1 MKKIKACPMN
11 SLTTPLRPNLYRRVL
26 LGCIL
31 GISSLFLPSC
41 IDATIPASVTG
52 YNHMSDWAIERFSV
66 DGAGGPNLM
75 PESGGGGFSC
85 CASLPYWR
93 PGMKVKVQWAY
104 ATTQGGPTPP
114 PPQEAIVEVPQYSS
128 EGGNIQAHFY
138 PDHKVKV
145 VVSKYG
151 IRHPLYPMS
160 EEEKWPW
167 KTRQD
172 LIEYEKQERQ
182 KK

>member
-1 MKKIKACPMN
+1 MQLKKQIQI
-11 SLTTPLRPNLYRRVL
+11 RVWSGFSAGMVGL
-26 LGCIL
+26 L
-31 GISSLFLPSC
+31 LFGC

-52 YNHMSDWAIERFSV
+52 YNHMSDWGIERFSV
-66 DGAGGPNLM
+66 DGASGPNIT
-75 PESGGGGFSC
+75 PGGGGSKFSC

-104 ATTQGGPTPP
+104 DTTQGGPTPP

-128 EGGNIQAHFY
+128 EGGDIQAHFY

-145 VVSKYG
+145 VVSNYG
-151 IRHPLYPMS
+151 IEHPRYPMS
-160 EEEKWPW
+160 EEAKWPW

-172 LIEYEKQERQ
+172 LIEYEKNQGLPNE
-182 KK
+182 